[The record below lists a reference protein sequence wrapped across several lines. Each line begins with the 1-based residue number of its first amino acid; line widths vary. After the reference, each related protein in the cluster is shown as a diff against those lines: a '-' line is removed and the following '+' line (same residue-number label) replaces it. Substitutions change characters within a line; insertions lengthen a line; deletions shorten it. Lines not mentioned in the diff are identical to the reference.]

1 MASFGKICFIGWEL
15 SRSTCPA
22 LIERLPDL
30 PLLQMHGADKVS
42 AQYRKPITGMTH
54 RAQTR
59 LGTYSWPGNIR
70 ELENVIGN
78 ACMMAHG
85 AVVDIVVD
93 INYLPKPVQSHAG
106 DFVEQ
111 DGGFISVDE
120 LLK

>member
-1 MASFGKICFIGWEL
+1 
-15 SRSTCPA
+15 
-22 LIERLPDL
+22 
-30 PLLQMHGADKVS
+30 
-42 AQYRKPITGMTH
+42 
-54 RAQTR
+54 
-59 LGTYSWPGNIR
+59 
-70 ELENVIGN
+70 
-78 ACMMAHG
+78 MMAHG